1 MHVNESKL
9 FFGKELLL
17 VKVVTTKF
25 IPEKH
30 YVCPR
35 KEINAPLIVTAKT
48 SPKNGQKKLFCDQ
61 FETL

>member
-35 KEINAPLIVTAKT
+35 MDIGRVDSNRENVA
-48 SPKNGQKKLFCDQ
+48 
-61 FETL
+61 